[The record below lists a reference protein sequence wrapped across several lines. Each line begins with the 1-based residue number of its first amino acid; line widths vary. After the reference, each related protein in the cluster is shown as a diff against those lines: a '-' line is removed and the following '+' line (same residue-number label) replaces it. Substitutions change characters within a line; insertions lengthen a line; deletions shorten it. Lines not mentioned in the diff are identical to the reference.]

1 MSTTQLTIDC
11 KLFQRTIRSDD
22 EKLNGLR
29 VQLGEKAYNA
39 VITALM
45 EVNEFNAS
53 GSYIVSELWNYRE
66 RRKATLREG
75 VEVLLGLQNAQKR
88 KRTM

>member
-1 MSTTQLTIDC
+1 M
-11 KLFQRTIRSDD
+11 FQRMIKSED
-22 EKLNGLR
+22 EKLRGLR
-29 VQLGEKAYNA
+29 EELGEKAYNA

-66 RRKATLREG
+66 RRKATLKEG
-75 VEVLLGLQNAQKR
+75 VEVVLDLWHTQKH
-88 KRTM
+88 KKMIM

>member
-1 MSTTQLTIDC
+1 M
-11 KLFQRTIRSDD
+11 FQRIIRSDD
-22 EKLNGLR
+22 EKLSGLR

>member
-1 MSTTQLTIDC
+1 MSE
-11 KLFQRTIRSDD
+11 D
-22 EKLNGLR
+22 EKLRGLR
-29 VQLGEKAYNA
+29 EQIGEKAYNA
-39 VITALM
+39 VITALI

-53 GSYIVSELWNYRE
+53 GSYVVSELWNYRE

-75 VEVLLGLQNAQKR
+75 VEVLLDLWNAHKR